1 MPKGKLTYRRG
12 EIRWVKLDPTIGA
25 EAQKT
30 RACLIV
36 QRDTINQHGLLTIV
50 IPFLPGRK
58 TAPYVVNVIPT
69 GTNGLDQPRYLDLG
83 QVRAV
88 AYERVLGIVGQL
100 EDHYWKEVQEAFE
113 IVMGF
118 N

>member
-12 EIRWVKLDPTIGA
+12 DIRWVKLDPTVGA

-30 RACLIV
+30 RACLII
-36 QRDTINQHGLLTIV
+36 QMDTINQHGLLTIV
-50 IPFLPGRK
+50 IPFLSGRK
-58 TAPYVVNVIPT
+58 KAPYVVNVFAT
-69 GTNGLDQPRYLDLG
+69 TKNGLDHDRYLDFG

-88 AYERVLGIVGQL
+88 FHERILGIVGQL
-100 EDHYWKEVQEAFE
+100 KPQYWPQVQEAFE

-118 N
+118 S